1 MSKIFEA
8 LEHARRESVTYDEP
22 ADDDFINEPAHE
34 FVEPEAAVEPEP
46 FEPND
51 ILDLHRE
58 PVEAEAEHVDSFTE
72 EPEPFEPNNI
82 LDLHHG
88 PVEAEV
94 EHVDNFTEEP
104 TPEVT
109 YAPTDYRFEVEDAI
123 FALYQRIDAMLPL
136 NTRRIIQFIG
146 PEGEEDVS
154 SIARSFA
161 YVAVKSGKSVLLVEG
176 DQKNHNQKRFF
187 NIKNNVSWMNA
198 ADNSK
203 AIPEAIHKIGDIP
216 LYVST
221 NVDGHLHSQSR
232 ALPKAFDAFTRG
244 VGRDYDLIVVD
255 SSPVQ
260 KTNDGLLLSPMM
272 DGIVL
277 VVEANK
283 TMGKSAEEI
292 KDRILRGGS
301 KLLGVVVSRERH
313 YLPELLARYVM
324 PLLRR

>member
-8 LEHARRESVTYDEP
+8 LEHARRESVTYEESV
-22 ADDDFINEPAHE
+22 DDDFINEPAQE
-34 FVEPEAAVEPEP
+34 FVEPEAIVEPEL
-46 FEPND
+46 FETND
-51 ILDLHRE
+51 ILDLDRE
-58 PVEAEAEHVDSFTE
+58 PVETEAGHVDTFTE
-72 EPEPFEPNNI
+72 EPAPQ
-82 LDLHHG
+82 
-88 PVEAEV
+88 
-94 EHVDNFTEEP
+94 
-104 TPEVT
+104 VT

-123 FALYQRIDAMLPL
+123 FALYQRIDTLLPL

-154 SIARSFA
+154 SIARGFA
-161 YVAVKSGKSVLLVEG
+161 YVAVKSGKSVLLIEG

-203 AIPEAIHKIGDIP
+203 AIPAAIHQIGDIP

-221 NVDGHLHSQSR
+221 NVDGHTAPQSR
-232 ALPKAFDAFTRG
+232 ALPKAFDAFARG
-244 VGRDYDLIVVD
+244 VDQDYELIVVD

-260 KTNDGLLLSPMM
+260 KTSDGLLLSPLM

-292 KDRILRGGS
+292 KDRILRGGG

-313 YLPELLARYVM
+313 YLPGLLARFVM